1 MTEIERFELISEMP
15 PDTVEELSV
24 RMKAMEDR
32 LAEILEVFKT
42 IQAEVTPFLD
52 SLSKSTLVRMLG
64 IK

>member
-1 MTEIERFELISEMP
+1 MDLEMISAMPSEPLSDYEL
-15 PDTVEELSV
+15 LAK
-24 RMKAMEDR
+24 RMEAMESR

-52 SLSKSTLVRMLG
+52 SLSRSTLVRMLG